1 MWSCA
6 TLQKKNK
13 ANNVERNEE
22 TKKVDQEDQGNEIM
36 AKRTIEEP
44 EDEIWGHAKTQ
55 LINEKYIVE
64 RKT

>member
-13 ANNVERNEE
+13 ANSVERYEE
-22 TKKVDQEDQGNEIM
+22 TKKVDHRDKRNEIM

-44 EDEIWGHAKTQ
+44 EDEISGHAKTL
-55 LINEKYIVE
+55 LINEKYTV
-64 RKT
+64 